1 MWTGFGLA
9 VLMLIGVT
17 ASVLLPLASHAVA
30 NPSGH
35 VAVFAYNPYLPAIG
49 SGRGIPAVKALR
61 EHVRVRRLPLQ
72 AVTAQ
77 LTAERHPGVVSAG
90 ESPNS
95 QEYLSGL
102 VERATMDNTMFNS
115 ADYLDAVNVKGMRHL
130 GQTSSVPL
138 GQQIGANL
146 VVQSPQTRT
155 KVVPPVMSYVAK
167 EAAPTSSIVS
177 FDTWGNE
184 PSWGSSAV
192 DIGDTPGHAVKAAP
206 GLRFPQGT
214 EFDGY
219 RMQHLGMGKF
229 GDAWEAI
236 DVVTGKSV
244 AVKVFHDIRKG
255 DFLTWRTTDLQMK
268 WMLLKDI
275 EEAKVVKEIVT
286 AGRKLYPPGASRMC
300 ECLQEHIAQGMSNVD
315 QPLYTVWEMAGKD
328 DLTTLP
334 LPPNLADR
342 VQVARAI
349 TKQIAEG
356 LVLLSMFNPPIIHH
370 DLKPANIVVKGS
382 LAEGFDVKIID
393 FGCFLPATES
403 MMRSSSMGDEKFMP
417 PEWGTEMAFAEPATS
432 FDIWAL
438 GLIHLQ
444 MIAPEFT
451 PEVWYPTD
459 YSYAAPTG
467 DTIFLWLQHT
477 QPHLFEEENF
487 NIIMEDLNFIESCLR
502 DLPTERTTPIQAVDR
517 LSKLLSEAGAT
528 SLVHEE
534 MAFKAGDIVE
544 MLVDAKWVECVVTK
558 SGQAT
563 YDMRFCDERGCRM
576 YNDVDPAAVKGKA
589 GAKPKLYVPDS
600 SWFKE
605 SLPQNEPQ

>member
-1 MWTGFGLA
+1 MLGQTCLRDEMASLPLHVETDQAVPSEDVASQRSTRFLWTGFGLA
-9 VLMLIGVT
+9 VLMLIGVS

-49 SGRGIPAVKALR
+49 SGRGIPAIKALR
-61 EHVRVRRLPLQ
+61 ESVRVSRLPLQ

-77 LTAERHPGVVSAG
+77 LTAERHPVAVSVG
-90 ESPNS
+90 DSPNS

-102 VERATMDNTMFNS
+102 DERPTMDNTMFNS
-115 ADYLDAVNVKGMRHL
+115 ADYLDAVNVQGMRHL

-138 GQQIGANL
+138 GVQIGANR

-155 KVVPPVMSYVAK
+155 
-167 EAAPTSSIVS
+167 
-177 FDTWGNE
+177 
-184 PSWGSSAV
+184 
-192 DIGDTPGHAVKAAP
+192 TPGHAVKAAP

-219 RMQHLGMGKF
+219 RMQHLGTGKF

-236 DVVTGKSV
+236 NVVTGKSV

-255 DFLTWRTTDLQMK
+255 DFLTWRTADLQMK

-300 ECLQEHIAQGMSNVD
+300 ECLEEHIAQGMSNVD

-403 MMRSSSMGDEKFMP
+403 MMKSSSMGDEKFMP

-459 YSYAAPTG
+459 YSYAAPSG
-467 DTIFLWLQHT
+467 DTIFLWLQHM
-477 QPHLFEEENF
+477 QPQLFEEENF

-544 MLVDAKWVECVVTK
+544 MLVDTKWVECVVTK
-558 SGQAT
+558 SGEAT
-563 YDMRFCDERGCRM
+563 YDMRFCDEKGCRM
-576 YNDVDPAAVKGKA
+576 YNDVDPASVKGKT

-600 SWFKE
+600 SWFKQ